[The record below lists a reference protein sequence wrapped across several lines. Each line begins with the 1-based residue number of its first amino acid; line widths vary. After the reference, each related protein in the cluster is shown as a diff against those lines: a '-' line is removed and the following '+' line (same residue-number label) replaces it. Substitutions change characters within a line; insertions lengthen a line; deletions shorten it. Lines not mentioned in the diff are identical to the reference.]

1 MDLEVTT
8 KLLFLGCLS
17 LLLGIGYELKRRES
31 QDLKKKLSLFSAH
44 YIRHHGFHEWF
55 GLYDIESFDGGKMW
69 YALSS
74 LSDGRRIVLG
84 EAEQIHPGI
93 LSELCIFPNLLPW
106 HEPPHNFSRKLS
118 TANQKG
124 TTSGAL
130 TKQQSTTEGLTY
142 ANFARNDRRHKQS
155 VCMRL
160 PKIEAL

>member
-8 KLLFLGCLS
+8 KLLALGCLS
-17 LLLGIGYELKRRES
+17 LLLGIGYELKRKES
-31 QDLKKKLSLFSAH
+31 HDLRKKLLLFSAY

-93 LSELCIFPNLLPW
+93 LSELCIFPNLLSW
-106 HEPPHNFSRKLS
+106 HETPHNFTQKKSRIG
-118 TANQKG
+118 QKD
-124 TTSGAL
+124 TPSSSL
-130 TKQQSTTEGLTY
+130 TKQQSTNDRLIY
-142 ANFARNDRRHKQS
+142 PDFARNARRHKQS

>member
-8 KLLFLGCLS
+8 KLLSLGCLS
-17 LLLGIGYELKRRES
+17 LLLGIGYELKRKES
-31 QDLKKKLSLFSAH
+31 HDLKKKLALFSAH

-74 LSDGRRIVLG
+74 LSDGRRVVLG

-93 LSELCIFPNLLPW
+93 LSELCIFPNLVSW
-106 HEPPHNFSRKLS
+106 HETPHKFTPEKSK
-118 TANQKG
+118 TAQRG
-124 TTSGAL
+124 TTSRAL
-130 TKQQSTTEGLTY
+130 TEQQSTNDGLIY
-142 ANFARNDRRHKQS
+142 PDLARNKRRHKQS

-160 PKIEAL
+160 PKIEAS